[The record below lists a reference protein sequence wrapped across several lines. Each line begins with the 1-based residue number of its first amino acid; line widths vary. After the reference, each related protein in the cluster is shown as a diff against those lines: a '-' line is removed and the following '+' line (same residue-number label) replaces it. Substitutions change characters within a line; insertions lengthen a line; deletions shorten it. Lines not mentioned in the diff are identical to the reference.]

1 MPVSIY
7 SNIASLD
14 AQMHLGSTQLA
25 VARNMSH
32 LSSGLRINSAADDAA
47 GLGISTLFNAEVRSY
62 VQASRNT
69 NDGISLLQTAEGALS
84 QSHDILTRM
93 RELAIESAN
102 GTYSSVDRQNIV
114 VEVQQLQSEID
125 RIANSTRFGN
135 VQLLNAAATVTLQ
148 VGIQNTAAD
157 RIDLNLA
164 KADTVALGVDV
175 KNLVVDTQAGAQAAI
190 NAIDTAIGSVSAQR
204 ATIGALEG
212 RVSVARNNDN
222 EFNVNLSAATGR
234 VRDVDVAQE
243 SGDLARN
250 QVLSQ
255 AGIAILAQAN
265 QFPQQALKLLQ

>member
-14 AQMHLGSTQLA
+14 AQMHLGNTQLA

-47 GLGISTLFNAEVRSY
+47 GLGISTLFNAQVRSY

-175 KNLVVDTQAGAQAAI
+175 KNLVVDTQTGAQSAL

-204 ATIGALEG
+204 ATIGALES

-222 EFNVNLSAATGR
+222 AFNVNLSAATGR
-234 VRDVDVAQE
+234 IRDVDVAQE
-243 SGDLARN
+243 SGELARN

-255 AGIAILAQAN
+255 AGIAVLAQAN

>member
-14 AQMHLGSTQLA
+14 AQMHLGNTQLA
-25 VARNMSH
+25 VAKNMGH

-47 GLGISTLFNAEVRSY
+47 GLGIATLFNAEVRSY
-62 VQASRNT
+62 AQASRNT
-69 NDGISLLQTAEGALS
+69 NDGISLLQTVEGALS
-84 QSHDILTRM
+84 QTHDILTRM

-102 GTYSSVDRQNIV
+102 GTYGSADRQNIV

-135 VQLLNAAATVTLQ
+135 VQLLQAATSVTLQ
-148 VGIQNTAAD
+148 VGILNTAAD

-164 KADTVALGVDV
+164 KADTIALGVDV
-175 KNLVVDTQAGAQAAI
+175 KGVAVDAQTSAQAAL
-190 NAIDTAIGSVSAQR
+190 NAIDLAIGSVSAQR
-204 ATIGALEG
+204 ATIGALES
-212 RVSVARNNDN
+212 RVGVARNNDT
-222 EFNVNLSAATGR
+222 EFQVNLSAATGR
-234 VRDVDVAQE
+234 IRDVDVASE

-255 AGIAILAQAN
+255 AGLAVLAQAN

>member
-14 AQMHLGSTQLA
+14 AQMHLGNTQLA